1 MIRFINELRIL
12 SCFFYF
18 LNSQTFGDVVGM
30 REEQVP
36 ATLLINSHPWT
47 FIYNV
52 WNLNWK
58 QNGGEQQDIGFFAHD
73 STQTQLFDRCL

>member
-1 MIRFINELRIL
+1 
-12 SCFFYF
+12 
-18 LNSQTFGDVVGM
+18 M